1 MRWILK
7 SALIAL
13 LFAAGI
19 VLVASPQAFDQ
30 RLVSLEAQR
39 ALPDQAEMLAQ
50 ESPALNAVF
59 LAMADDPTLW
69 MSARLAILHYGDAAR
84 DVLVDYGLDPAFQQ
98 VLARYGAD
106 SVLPVIYYREHDI
119 ATLRL
124 QHWLGERYR
133 QVSHRLTQWWGEE
146 GAGDDTQVDTSRQNS
161 ARVEAQGTIQ
171 EDTQNDTQDDTQ
183 NDTRD
188 STPSDEPAELTP
200 LMRGRLAIA
209 ALAVEG
215 HDLLREF
222 VIGPNG
228 EVTRVQSERLVSD
241 IGDLFTSGVRGL
253 ERQWRRGES
262 IDAVDVGWAGV
273 DLLVMASAVKV
284 LRAGR
289 ALRAG
294 AAVEGQGARAA
305 SRGVLAG
312 GRFATLSRGAKVAAV
327 AGSAYLVVR
336 HPSLISAAG
345 ASAARWLGWPV
356 WLGQFGVWLLVL
368 WPLLIVVRFVYRWVL
383 APLLWLLV
391 PLLKM
396 TSRTPRWLARTG
408 SSRHAGNDA
417 ASDITVFDTTVS
429 NTTAR

>member
-1 MRWILK
+1 
-7 SALIAL
+7 
-13 LFAAGI
+13 
-19 VLVASPQAFDQ
+19 
-30 RLVSLEAQR
+30 
-39 ALPDQAEMLAQ
+39 
-50 ESPALNAVF
+50 
-59 LAMADDPTLW
+59 
-69 MSARLAILHYGDAAR
+69 MSARLAIRHYGDAAR
-84 DVLVDYGLDPAFQQ
+84 DVLVDYGLEPAFQQ

-133 QVSHRLTQWWGEE
+133 QVSSRFDQWWDEQDAGAETPTATE
-146 GAGDDTQVDTSRQNS
+146 RQAGAG
-161 ARVEAQGTIQ
+161 
-171 EDTQNDTQDDTQ
+171 NDTQDE
-183 NDTRD
+183 TRRD
-188 STPSDEPAELTP
+188 LSDGAQADDPAELTP

-209 ALAVEG
+209 ALAAQG

-222 VIGPNG
+222 VIGPDG

-241 IGDLFTSGVRGL
+241 IGDLFTSGVRDL

-305 SRGVLAG
+305 SRGALVG
-312 GRFATLSRGAKVAAV
+312 GRFATLARGAKVAAV
-327 AGSAYLVVR
+327 AGGAYLVVR

-356 WLGQFGVWLLVL
+356 WLGQFGVWLAVL
-368 WPLLIVVRFVYRWVL
+368 WPLLIVARFVYRWVL

-396 TSRTPRWLARTG
+396 TSRTPRWLVRKT
-408 SSRHAGNDA
+408 SVSHAENDT
-417 ASDITVFDTTVS
+417 SPDITASDTTVS
-429 NTTAR
+429 DTTAR

>member
-39 ALPDQAEMLAQ
+39 ALPSQAPMLAR

-59 LAMADDPTLW
+59 LAIADDPSLW

-133 QVSHRLTQWWGEE
+133 EASSRFDQWWGEE
-146 GAGDDTQVDTSRQNS
+146 RAAAEADSGRQDSAGDGAQDETGHAPQ
-161 ARVEAQGTIQ
+161 ARA
-171 EDTQNDTQDDTQ
+171 QDDQ
-183 NDTRD
+183 
-188 STPSDEPAELTP
+188 PAELTP

-222 VIGPNG
+222 VIGPDG

-241 IGDLFTSGVRGL
+241 IGDLFTSGVRDL

-294 AAVEGQGARAA
+294 AAVEGQGVRAA
-305 SRGVLAG
+305 SRGVLVG

-356 WLGQFGVWLLVL
+356 WLGQFGVWLVVL
-368 WPLLIVVRFVYRWVL
+368 WPLLIVTRFVYRWVL
-383 APLLWLLV
+383 APMLWLLV

-396 TSRTPRWLARTG
+396 TSRTPRWLARSVRPASAGAPVAEGAG
-408 SSRHAGNDA
+408 SPAESTR
-417 ASDITVFDTTVS
+417 
-429 NTTAR
+429 